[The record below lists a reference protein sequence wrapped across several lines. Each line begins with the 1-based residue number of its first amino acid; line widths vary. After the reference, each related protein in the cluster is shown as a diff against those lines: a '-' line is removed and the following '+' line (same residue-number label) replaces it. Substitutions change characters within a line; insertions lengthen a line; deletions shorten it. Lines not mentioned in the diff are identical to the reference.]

1 MDYSKGRIKI
11 LSVKLSKCTC
21 KLLLIKDHNFCLC
34 SQINATEYS
43 VTHVYKYHLSLILI
57 VIPFNIRKYK
67 PYTIVI

>member
-21 KLLLIKDHNFCLC
+21 KDHNFCLC

-43 VTHVYKYHLSLILI
+43 VTHVYKYHLSLIVM